1 MNVYCYKN
9 KIGDFWYQPQFMA
22 DAPESMKKTI
32 SRMVLID
39 AEKFKANHLDEVDL
53 YFLGTFDDDAGKFK
67 LLESPK
73 FLVDCRSVFTQ
84 VTEALK
90 HGGE

>member
-1 MNVYCYKN
+1 MNVFCYKN
-9 KIGDFWYQPQFMA
+9 KLGDFWYQPQFMP

-32 SRMVLID
+32 SRMVIMD
-39 AEKFKANHLDEVDL
+39 PVKFKSNHLDEVDL
-53 YFLGTFDDDAGKFK
+53 YFLGTFDDETGKFS
-67 LLESPK
+67 LLDSPK

>member
-1 MNVYCYKN
+1 MNVFCYKN
-9 KIGDFWYQPQFMA
+9 KLGDFWYQPPFMP

-32 SRMVLID
+32 SRMVIMD
-39 AEKFKANHLDEVDL
+39 PVKFKSNHLDEVDL
-53 YFLGTFDDDAGKFK
+53 YFLGTFDDETGKFA
-67 LLESPK
+67 LLDSPK